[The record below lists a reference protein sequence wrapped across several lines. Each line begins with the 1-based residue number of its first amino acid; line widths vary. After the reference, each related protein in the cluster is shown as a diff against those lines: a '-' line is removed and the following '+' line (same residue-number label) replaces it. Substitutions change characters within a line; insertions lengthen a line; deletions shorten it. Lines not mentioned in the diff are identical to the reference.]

1 MSEIAERAGIS
12 KEEDWAHRRQL
23 AVMCR
28 MIGMQGFIGIFGHI
42 SIRIPKTDLV
52 LITPGAGAEKTV
64 VRADQIFV
72 YDIDGKLLFHPGGDR
87 PLTIPAEWRIHTQI
101 HKDRPEILSVAHL
114 HSTWSTL
121 LGVVN
126 RPIQP
131 VFNQGFI
138 FGAGVPT
145 WDNPQLVLSD
155 AQAQDLSRTLGEE
168 LAVQMRGHG
177 SVVVGETPESCF
189 MNCNAI
195 EENARYQVMAE
206 PFGGGVP
213 FAPEI
218 VERAIKL
225 RSTLDVAKVV
235 WRFWETKVE
244 MQGIPL

>member
-1 MSEIAERAGIS
+1 MSEVAERAGIS

-131 VFNQGFI
+131 VFNQGFV

-145 WDNPQLVLSD
+145 
-155 AQAQDLSRTLGEE
+155 
-168 LAVQMRGHG
+168 
-177 SVVVGETPESCF
+177 
-189 MNCNAI
+189 
-195 EENARYQVMAE
+195 
-206 PFGGGVP
+206 
-213 FAPEI
+213 
-218 VERAIKL
+218 
-225 RSTLDVAKVV
+225 
-235 WRFWETKVE
+235 
-244 MQGIPL
+244 